1 MENLS
6 YKKPVGKTPFHLYG
20 LQVAPLTRLALILR
34 QKATWEWPFQHRTN
48 CLRFS
53 VLTFLAFA
61 NGDPAEPTNH
71 DYNVLEGP
79 GETGDEVDERLKDS
93 ISRDPDQTS
102 EDSDSSL
109 EPSKIFNMEDNP
121 AYAKPWKAKG
131 DPELALEPSDFLN
144 IEHNPAYSTP
154 WKTNTA
160 EPCLKRRAYSL

>member
-1 MENLS
+1 MIFPAFSNEDHVE
-6 YKKPVGKTPFHLYG
+6 PV
-20 LQVAPLTRLALILR
+20 
-34 QKATWEWPFQHRTN
+34 
-48 CLRFS
+48 
-53 VLTFLAFA
+53 
-61 NGDPAEPTNH
+61 NH

-102 EDSDSSL
+102 EDSDLSL
-109 EPSKIFNMEDNP
+109 EPSKILNMEDNP

-131 DPELALEPSDFLN
+131 DTKLPLEPSDFLN

>member
-1 MENLS
+1 MIF
-6 YKKPVGKTPFHLYG
+6 P
-20 LQVAPLTRLALILR
+20 
-34 QKATWEWPFQHRTN
+34 
-48 CLRFS
+48 
-53 VLTFLAFA
+53 AFA
-61 NGDPAEPTNH
+61 NDYPAEPGNH

-109 EPSKIFNMEDNP
+109 EPSKILNMEDNP

-131 DPELALEPSDFLN
+131 DPELPLEPSDCLN

-154 WKTNTA
+154 WKTKTA
-160 EPCLKRRAYSL
+160 EPCLKRRTYSL